1 MAESNQNTLSARK
14 VSTSI
19 NRRMT
24 SFCFGRL
31 SGPQA
36 VWLAFGTSLPQSTFF
51 YKKHLSVV
59 YTDGFPSV
67 DHTSLSKSG
76 KLNRGSH
83 CGLSSEVL
91 SRAYIIS
98 RVNCL
103 KVFNGDDTLGDS
115 RGVPQA
121 PVDQSPGVLNG
132 HRPFVLFKDGTQT
145 EARGTSC
152 PTQLPSA
159 RPILEYKARAH

>member
-1 MAESNQNTLSARK
+1 MAESNQNALSARK

-24 SFCFGRL
+24 SFCFGCL

-36 VWLAFGTSLPQSTFF
+36 VWLAFDTSLPQSTFF
-51 YKKHLSVV
+51 KKHLSVV

-98 RVNCL
+98 RVNRL

-152 PTQLPSA
+152 STQFPST